1 VAVAIDDHWGL
12 LRLRSGKIKIIHIER
27 TLVPP
32 MSPATI
38 TR

>member
-12 LRLRSGKIKIIHIER
+12 LLLRSGKIKIIHIER

-32 MSPATI
+32 RWPATI
-38 TR
+38 TP